1 MSALTLSDLDD
12 VYAKPAD
19 RTLAK
24 TLDHIDR
31 HMARFI
37 ALSPF
42 CVLASVGA
50 DGTVD
55 TSPRGGGPGFVRVAD
70 EHTLQMPDRPGNN
83 RLDSFRNI
91 LGGSGEVSLIFFLP
105 GMDETLR
112 VAGRASL
119 NLDPALMESMIEFG
133 KKPRAILQ
141 IAVRE
146 AFLHCPKALMRSRL
160 WEADAQVDRSAFPS
174 LGEMIHEQ
182 TGMGAADSQEQVIAR
197 SLETL

>member
-1 MSALTLSDLDD
+1 MSTLSLSDLDA
-12 VYAKPAD
+12 VYARPHE

-24 TLDHIDR
+24 SLDHIDP
-31 HMARFI
+31 HAARFI
-37 ALSPF
+37 AASPF
-42 CVLASVGA
+42 CVLASVGP

-70 EHTLQMPDRPGNN
+70 AKTLQMPDRPGNN

-91 LGGSGEVSLIFFLP
+91 LGGTGEVSLIFFVP

-119 NLDPALMESMIEFG
+119 NRDAALMESMIEFG
-133 KKPRAILQ
+133 KPPRAVLE

-146 AFLHCPKALMRSRL
+146 SFLHCPKALMRSRL
-160 WEADAQVDRSAFPS
+160 WEADAQIDRASFPS
-174 LGEMIHEQ
+174 LSEMIQEQ
-182 TGMGAADSQEQVIAR
+182 TGMGVAASQADVVKS